1 MSRRKSPSKPVSN
14 RLRKQ
19 KQRCPTDEGF
29 YTPFRGLDQQL
40 QAASGEK
47 SAGPP
52 PVTPPRPRF
61 DRPEEASGAHAG
73 GTCRE
78 TPDEQLFLDA
88 VGDVTPIPAEDRARV
103 PRGPARTFVP
113 RCRQREDWEVLMH
126 LADLVAGGASFEL
139 VHTDEYVDG
148 AVAGLS
154 PEIVQGLKEG
164 RFSYQA
170 YIDLHGCT
178 REEARELVTRF
189 IRDSH
194 ARGLR
199 CVLVVS
205 GKGLNSKN
213 REPVLKNQ
221 LVRWFLRAPLK
232 RFVLAFASARSCD
245 GGSGAFYVLLRR
257 RESRHPVVSPAM

>member
-1 MSRRKSPSKPVSN
+1 MSRKKSPSKPVSN
-14 RLRKQ
+14 GSRKQ
-19 KQRCPTDEGF
+19 KKRSPTDEGF
-29 YTPFRGLDQQL
+29 YTPFWGLDQQL
-40 QAASGEK
+40 QAMSGEK
-47 SAGPP
+47 TGGPP
-52 PVTPPRPRF
+52 PGAPPQPRF
-61 DRPEEASGAHAG
+61 DRSEEASRAHTG

-78 TPDEQLFLDA
+78 IPDEQLFLDT
-88 VGDVTPIPAEDRARV
+88 VGDVTPLPAEDRARV
-103 PRGPARTFVP
+103 PRRPARTFLP
-113 RCRQREDWEVLMH
+113 QCREREDWEVLMH

-139 VHTDEYVDG
+139 VHTDEYIDG

-154 PEIVQGLKEG
+154 PAIVKGLKKG

-178 REEARELVTRF
+178 REEALELVTRF

-221 LVRWFLRAPLK
+221 LVRWFLCAPLK

-257 RESRHPVVSPAM
+257 RQSRHPVVSPAM